1 MEVGYVKKLWVE
13 CYEEVRRVAT
23 KQHDGNGCR
32 IRKKGPRKK
41 RERKNRPRLEKRSTE
56 ITSTRKKRPQGNK
69 ACRKKGP
76 RK

>member
-56 ITSTRKKRPQGNK
+56 I
-69 ACRKKGP
+69 
-76 RK
+76 